1 MGRRGANVATLRR
14 VALFDLVVTL
24 PFALPIVAQRVVYFF
39 FDLDER
45 LDLGTVL
52 PRLDSIHLLF
62 INLMGVLAVLWN
74 VARVRA
80 RGPELA
86 QLDVWGRCV
95 VAAWITGYVLFSRVT
110 PILLVFVV
118 TELGGAWI
126 ERKALRKR

>member
-1 MGRRGANVATLRR
+1 MARGANLATLRR

-24 PFALPIVAQRVVYFF
+24 PFALPIVAQRVVYAL
-39 FDLDER
+39 FDLDEA
-45 LDLGTVL
+45 LGLTADL
-52 PRLDSIHLLF
+52 PRLDSLHLLF
-62 INLMGVLAVLWN
+62 INLMGILAVLWN
-74 VARVRA
+74 FARVRA

-86 QLDVWGRCV
+86 QLDVWGRCA
-95 VAAWITGYVLFSRVT
+95 VALWITGYVLFSRVT